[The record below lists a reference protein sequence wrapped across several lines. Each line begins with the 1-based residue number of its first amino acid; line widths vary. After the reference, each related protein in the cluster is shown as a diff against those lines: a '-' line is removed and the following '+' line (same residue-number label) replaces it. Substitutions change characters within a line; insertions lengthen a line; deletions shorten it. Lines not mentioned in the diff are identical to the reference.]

1 MQYDQLNS
9 GSVVTQSLT
18 ANERI
23 NDATLAAITS
33 ILNISEESQVTVGAW
48 NGVDAVNAPVGTDPE
63 LVVITPDADSTDPIS
78 FTTLPDAVDN
88 APVTVFDT
96 DRDVTATF
104 EASVE
109 RVVVL
114 GNGNDLITINGDA
127 NATVTSGAGND
138 TIITSAGDDQIILT
152 QGDNSVETGAGA
164 DTVFGGTGYDVVNV
178 GGAAEDW
185 NVDIVDGQIVMTRV
199 DDETNSLTASNVN
212 FIQLDD
218 GDSIAIAYAS
228 DEAET
233 LRLYQATLGRAAD
246 HEGAKYWL
254 EDLNDRGYSSTEIAN
269 AFLFTE
275 EGQALAALDDDAFV
289 AALYQNALGREG
301 AESELAYWTDTLENG
316 ADRAD
321 VIVAIANS
329 NEGEESIVNVKYIDG
344 LV

>member
-1 MQYDQLNS
+1 MQYDQTNS
-9 GSVVTQSLT
+9 GSLVTESLS
-18 ANERI
+18 ANERV
-23 NDATLAAITS
+23 NDATLAAITA
-33 ILNISEESQVTVGAW
+33 ILNLSPESQTTVGAW
-48 NGVDAVNAPVGTDPE
+48 NGLDAVVAPEGTEPQ
-63 LVVITPDADSTDPIS
+63 LVVINPDADSTDPIV
-78 FTTLPDAVDN
+78 FAQLPESVDN
-88 APVTVFDT
+88 ASVAVFDT
-96 DRDVTATF
+96 DRDVTVTF
-104 EASVE
+104 DASVE

-114 GNGNDLITINGDA
+114 GNGNDLVTVNGDA

-138 TIITSAGDDQIILT
+138 TIITSAGDDQVILT

-164 DTVFGGTGYDVVNV
+164 DTVFGGTGYDIVNT

-185 NVDIVDGQIVMTRV
+185 IIDIVDGQIVLTRV

-269 AFLFTE
+269 AFLFTA

-301 AESELAYWTDTLENG
+301 AESEIAYWTETLENG
-316 ADRAD
+316 ADRAN

-329 NEGEESIVNVKYIDG
+329 GEGEESIVNVKYIDG